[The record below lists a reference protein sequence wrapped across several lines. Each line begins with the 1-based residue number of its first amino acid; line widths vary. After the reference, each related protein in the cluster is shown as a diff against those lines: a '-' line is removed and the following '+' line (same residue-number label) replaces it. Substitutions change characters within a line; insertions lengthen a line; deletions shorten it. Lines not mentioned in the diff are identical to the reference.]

1 MNIALRRLFIMSE
14 TLQRILKRNKP
25 KAEIVENM
33 TRSFFKQSDSEE
45 AVITIKPNKMTRSQ
59 AQNRLYWMIIEQI
72 RKETFNSKDAIH
84 DHCREEY
91 LTRSTEI
98 VCNKERTVLKSTTEL
113 NTKEMG
119 EYIDDVIVFAETD
132 LGIKLQLPDD
142 WRELISYT
150 SSDY

>member
-1 MNIALRRLFIMSE
+1 MKSTHYVSE
-14 TLQRILKRNKP
+14 SLSRILKRDKP
-25 KAEIVENM
+25 KADIVENM
-33 TRSFFKQSDSEE
+33 TRSFFKGSDTDE
-45 AVITIKPNKMTRSQ
+45 AVITIKPNTMTRSQ

-72 RKETFNSKDAIH
+72 RKETYNSKDAIH
-84 DHCREEY
+84 DHCREEF
-91 LTRSTEI
+91 LERQTEI